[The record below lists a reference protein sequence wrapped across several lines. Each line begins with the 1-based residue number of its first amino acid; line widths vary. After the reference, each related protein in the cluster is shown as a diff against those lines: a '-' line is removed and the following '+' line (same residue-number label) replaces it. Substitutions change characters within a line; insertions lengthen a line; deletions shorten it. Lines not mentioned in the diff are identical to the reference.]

1 MTEPTFPQSEPV
13 PPGVARLTGPLREAL
28 EEGMAHQRA
37 RRLREA
43 EAAYRRALA
52 EHPEQP
58 DALNLLGALLVRTS
72 GPREG
77 IPHIRRAV
85 ELRPDD
91 ATFRSNLCSV
101 FMQTG
106 RLDEALKEIEAA
118 RIVAPESRDVAMNYA
133 HLLRQLRR
141 GAEAAEQYQRLLA
154 ADADYLPALVGLG
167 KTYAELGDRERAAAA
182 FRQAIA
188 RRPEDPAAHIEL
200 AAVQTFTTDAGEAA
214 QMAALSGKPK
224 IGPLDRV
231 RLLHAAG
238 KVADDLGRYDEAFGH
253 YRTAKGLD
261 RATYDRAMRSAV
273 IDRLTAAFSPALFAA
288 KRGLGD
294 PSARPLFIVGMP
306 RAGALLVERTLV
318 GHPDIVSAGELESI
332 TQLAL
337 GHPSSGTNGA
347 ADQYP
352 ESVRDLTAEQA
363 RALAGRYLAI
373 VDRVSPKATRVLD
386 RMPHNFEHLG
396 FIALLFP
403 NARIIHCRRDP
414 LDTCVACYVRHFSE
428 GHGYN
433 RDLAH
438 LGHYYREYER
448 LMAHWKSALPLPIL
462 ELQYEDLV
470 TEPERMSRALVEFT
484 GLAWDE
490 RCLRAGELARVQGSV
505 GRWRRYEKHLAPL
518 REALGR

>member
-1 MTEPTFPQSEPV
+1 MTEPSFPQSEPV
-13 PPGVARLTGPLREAL
+13 PPGVARLTGPLRDAL

-72 GPREG
+72 GAREG

-101 FMQTG
+101 LMQTG
-106 RLDEALKEIEAA
+106 RLDDALKEIEAA

-133 HLLRQLRR
+133 HLLRQLGR

-167 KTYAELGDRERAAAA
+167 KTYAELGDAERAATA

-200 AAVQTFTTDAGEAA
+200 AAAQTFTVDAGEAE
-214 QMAALSGKPK
+214 QIAALAGKPK
-224 IGPLDRV
+224 IGPVDRV

-238 KVADDLGRYDEAFGH
+238 KVADDLGRYAEAFSH
-253 YRTAKGLD
+253 YRAAKGLD
-261 RATYDRAMRSAV
+261 RATYDPAARSAV
-273 IDRLTAAFSPALFAA
+273 VDRLIAAFSPALFAA
-288 KRGLGD
+288 KRGFGD
-294 PSARPLFIVGMP
+294 PSARPLFMVGMP
-306 RAGALLVERTLV
+306 RAGELLAERVLV
-318 GHPDIVSAGELESI
+318 GHPDIVSAGELGSL

-337 GHPSSGTNGA
+337 GQIGGANGA
-347 ADQYP
+347 SAQYP
-352 ESVRDLTAEQA
+352 ESVDHLTADE
-363 RALAGRYLAI
+363 ALPLSARYLAI
-373 VDRVSPKATRVLD
+373 LGRVSTRAARVLD

-414 LDTCVACYVRHFSE
+414 LDTCVACYTRHFTE

-433 RDLAH
+433 RDLGH

-448 LMAHWKSALPLPIL
+448 LMAHWQSVLPVPIFD
-462 ELQYEDLV
+462 LQYEDLV
-470 TEPERMSRALVEFT
+470 TEPERTSRALVEFT

-490 RCLRAGELARVQGSV
+490 RCLRTGELARVQGSI

-518 REALGR
+518 REALRR

>member
-1 MTEPTFPQSEPV
+1 MTEQSSPQPEPV
-13 PPGVARLTGPLREAL
+13 PAGVARLTGTLREAL

-43 EAAYRRALA
+43 EAAYRRALD

-91 ATFRSNLCSV
+91 ATFRSNLSSV

-106 RLDEALKEIEAA
+106 RLEEALKEIEAA
-118 RIVAPESRDVAMNYA
+118 RIVAPDSRDVAMNYA
-133 HLLRQLRR
+133 HLLRQLGR

-154 ADADYLPALVGLG
+154 GDADYLPALVGLG
-167 KTYAELGDRERAAAA
+167 KTYAELGDGEQAAAA

-188 RRPEDPAAHIEL
+188 RRPEDPAAYIEL
-200 AAVQTFTTDAGEAA
+200 AAAQTFTVDAGEAA

-224 IGPLDRV
+224 IGPVDRV

-238 KVADDLGRYDEAFGH
+238 KVADDLGRHDEAFGH

-261 RATYDRAMRSAV
+261 RAAYDPATRSAV
-273 IDRLTAAFSPALFAA
+273 IDRLIAAFSPALFAA
-288 KRGLGD
+288 KRGFGD
-294 PSARPLFIVGMP
+294 PSARPLFMVGMP
-306 RAGALLVERTLV
+306 RAGELLAERTLV
-318 GHPDIVSAGELESI
+318 GHPDIVSAGELGSI

-337 GHPSSGTNGA
+337 GQPGAANGA
-347 ADQYP
+347 AQQYP
-352 ESVRDLTAEQA
+352 ESVGDLTAEQA
-363 RALAGRYLAI
+363 GTLASRYLAI
-373 VDRVSPKATRVLD
+373 LDRVSPKAARVLD

-438 LGHYYREYER
+438 LGRYYREYER
-448 LMAHWKSALPLPIL
+448 LMAHWRSALPVPIFD
-462 ELQYEDLV
+462 LQYEDLV
-470 TEPERMSRALVEFT
+470 TEPERTSRALVEFT

-490 RCLRAGELARVQGSV
+490 RCLRAGELGRVQGSI

>member
-1 MTEPTFPQSEPV
+1 MTEQSSPQSEPV
-13 PPGVARLTGPLREAL
+13 PTGVARLTGPLRDAL

-37 RRLREA
+37 RRLHEA
-43 EAAYRRALA
+43 EAAYRRALD

-77 IPHIRRAV
+77 IRHIRRAV

-133 HLLRQLRR
+133 HLLRQLGR

-167 KTYAELGDRERAAAA
+167 KTYAELGDREQAAAT

-188 RRPEDPAAHIEL
+188 RRPEDPAAYIEL
-200 AAVQTFTTDAGEAA
+200 AAVQSFTADAGEAA
-214 QMAALSGKPK
+214 QMAALAGKPK
-224 IGPLDRV
+224 LGSQDRV

-238 KVADDLGRYDEAFGH
+238 KVSDDLGRYDQAFGH
-253 YRTAKGLD
+253 YRAAKALD
-261 RATYDRAMRSAV
+261 RVAYDPATRSAV
-273 IDRLTAAFSPALFAA
+273 VDRLIAAFSPALFAD
-288 KRGLGD
+288 KRGFGD

-306 RAGALLVERTLV
+306 RAGATLAERILT
-318 GHPDIVSAGELESI
+318 GHPDIASAGERDSI

-337 GHPSSGTNGA
+337 GQPGAANGA
-347 ADQYP
+347 ANQYP
-352 ESVRDLTAEQA
+352 ETAPGLTAEQA
-363 RALAGRYLAI
+363 RASAGRYLTML
-373 VDRVSPKATRVLD
+373 DRVSPTAARVLD

-403 NARIIHCRRDP
+403 NARIIRCRRDP
-414 LDTCVACYVRHFSE
+414 LDTCVA
-428 GHGYN
+428 
-433 RDLAH
+433 
-438 LGHYYREYER
+438 
-448 LMAHWKSALPLPIL
+448 
-462 ELQYEDLV
+462 
-470 TEPERMSRALVEFT
+470 
-484 GLAWDE
+484 
-490 RCLRAGELARVQGSV
+490 
-505 GRWRRYEKHLAPL
+505 
-518 REALGR
+518 